1 MKKIFTLIS
10 LVCCAMGVSAQD
22 VYVACPDGK
31 LASEFAAVVGEGNVA
46 NNVVDRNSI
55 VKIEKDNISV
65 EAVGSATPKT
75 VTKDA
80 ITDWNNV
87 TWEYKNQGDI
97 NFSYVAGTGVCYTT
111 YEPSV
116 CIEEII
122 RDNKPSG
129 EFRVLNGSDD
139 NGWPNFYVTDGSHGM
154 PISGLYYKF
163 MPKVAGT
170 LKVGVW
176 MNKGNR
182 RLFFVPSDTKVAM
195 DYQVE
200 GYVNGQNYTEDD
212 VTAGKATAEQV
223 GKKKYMTND
232 ELRALGS
239 DKWVMGAGNNPAWVY
254 VTVEVEAGKE
264 YWMFSQN
271 AQVGFQGFEFTTS
284 AGINDIKNDVDKNAP
299 KYNLA
304 GQRVDKNYKGV
315 VIQNGKKF
323 MNK

>member
-10 LVCCAMGVSAQD
+10 LVCFAMGVSAQD
-22 VYVACPDGK
+22 VYVACPDGA

-46 NNVVDRNSI
+46 NNVVDRNSV
-55 VKIEKDNISV
+55 VKIEKENITV

-80 ITDWNNV
+80 ITEWNDV
-87 TWEYKNQGDI
+87 KWGTGNQGDI
-97 NFSYVAGTGVCYTT
+97 SFSYVTGTGVCYTT

-122 RDNKPSG
+122 RDDKPSG
-129 EFRVLNGSDD
+129 EFRVINGNDD

-182 RLFFVPSDTKVAM
+182 RLFFVPADTKVAM
-195 DYQVE
+195 NYQVE
-200 GYVNGQNYTEDD
+200 GYVNGQNYTQDD
-212 VTAGKATAEQV
+212 VNAGRATEDQI
-223 GKKKYMTND
+223 GKRKYLTND
-232 ELRALGS
+232 EIRALNTDPWVNGV
-239 DKWVMGAGNNPAWVY
+239 DKTSWVY
-254 VTVEVEAGKE
+254 ITVSVEAGKE

-304 GQRVDKNYKGV
+304 GQRVDSNYKGV